1 MRLIFFPPPSHKD
14 LVCFGKWKTE
24 MALLTCSVA
33 WTLLQQHPPARRNSP
48 LLARERFET
57 WQLVGSEGTCGSAR
71 RGMLWMAGSWEGWIS
86 QAAVGQGL
94 AVAEQPG
101 DAGGG
106 ERCWL
111 SWWYGTPVPGSV
123 PRRDCMHQVHA
134 GVELQLGRREKQ
146 KTSLT

>member
-57 WQLVGSEGTCGSAR
+57 WQLVGSEGTCDSAR

-106 ERCWL
+106 GEMLAELVVRDPRAWL
-111 SWWYGTPVPGSV
+111 CPAQGLHAPGS
-123 PRRDCMHQVHA
+123 RR
-134 GVELQLGRREKQ
+134 G
-146 KTSLT
+146 

>member
-14 LVCFGKWKTE
+14 LVCFSKWKTE

-57 WQLVGSEGTCGSAR
+57 WQLVGSEGTCDSAR

-106 ERCWL
+106 RDVGWVGGTGPPCLAL
-111 SWWYGTPVPGSV
+111 SRAGIACTKFTQGLNSNWAGGKSKK
-123 PRRDCMHQVHA
+123 QV
-134 GVELQLGRREKQ
+134 
-146 KTSLT
+146 